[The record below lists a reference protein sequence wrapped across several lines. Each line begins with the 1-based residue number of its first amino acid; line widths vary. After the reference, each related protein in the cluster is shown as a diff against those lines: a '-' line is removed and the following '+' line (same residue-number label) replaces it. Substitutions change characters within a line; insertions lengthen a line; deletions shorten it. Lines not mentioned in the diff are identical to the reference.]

1 MADFS
6 SLKEVT
12 MKVDADGLIEFTQ
25 RLIQTPSPSRQERG
39 ISAIY
44 ADELEILGF
53 DKVIVDSMDN
63 VTGILKGDSPDIRV
77 LFNGHLDHAEPGDME
92 SPYSG
97 EIVNGKPYGTDGP
110 IIWGRGAVDMKGAI
124 AAMAYA
130 GKAIKDAGIKLRK
143 SIAVTAVVREEE
155 ARGEGVKFL
164 LKDSG
169 IKADMSV
176 SGEATGLDI
185 CLGHRGKL
193 EYTITTQGKTAHA
206 AMPELGVNAIF
217 KMNDFISEVRKTY
230 NLPTHPMLG
239 DCTYTIIECGAE
251 PGRLTPIT
259 PDKCWIAFD
268 RRYLPSESSESVQ
281 KEIEAIFSMLQ
292 QRDPEFSATIVNDKD
307 FPPFYCDEGEEAVGL
322 MRQACT
328 NVMSNETELRS
339 WRFGV
344 DGTFLH
350 AAGMPCVGLGPGIE
364 SFAHTPQDHIPVDQ
378 LIAACEIY
386 ANLIMLAAGKR

>member
-1 MADFS
+1 MRID
-6 SLKEVT
+6 KE
-12 MKVDADGLIEFTQ
+12 GLVSFTQ
-25 RLIQTPSPSRQERG
+25 KLIQTPSPSRQEAEV
-39 ISAIY
+39 SAIY
-44 ADELEILGF
+44 AKELEALGF
-53 DKVIVDSMDN
+53 DEVTVDSMHN
-63 VTGILKGDSPDIRV
+63 VTGILKGESPGIHV
-77 LFNGHLDHAEPGDME
+77 MLNGHLDHAEPGDME
-92 SPYSG
+92 APYSA
-97 EIVNGKPYGTDGP
+97 EIIDGKPYGTDGP
-110 IIWGRGAVDMKGAI
+110 VIWGRGAVDMKGAI

-130 GKAIKDAGIKLRK
+130 GKAIKDAGIRLSK

-155 ARGEGVKFL
+155 ARGEGIKFL
-164 LKDSG
+164 LEDSG

-193 EYTITTQGKTAHA
+193 EYTITMRGKTSHA
-206 AMPELGVNAIF
+206 AMPELGVNAIY

-230 NLPTHPMLG
+230 KPPTHPMLG

-281 KEIEAIFSMLQ
+281 KEIEAIFETLKH
-292 QRDPEFSATIVNDKD
+292 RDLEFEATIVNDKD
-307 FPPFYCDEGEEAVGL
+307 FPPFYCDKGEEAVSL
-322 MRQACT
+322 MRQACKD
-328 NVMSNETELRS
+328 VMGDEAKLRS

-350 AAGMPCVGLGPGIE
+350 AAGMPCVGLGPGIDP
-364 SFAHTPQDHIPVDQ
+364 FAHTPQDHVPVDH
-378 LIAACEIY
+378 LTAACEIY
-386 ANLIMLAAGKR
+386 AQMIKLAAGRNQAH